1 MVVTSVPSNDVKR
14 SDVCAFFPM
23 SAQFSNVSTDTNRN
37 SFLQYGCCTHN
48 SLIERCRTFPDPVLV
63 HIPRAALLSDAM
75 VTSDCIPICS
85 KICEVCFDVRHDPDN
100 AVKTLPLRK
109 TVQPDCFATLQSIM

>member
-1 MVVTSVPSNDVKR
+1 MISLISDVHNIMRANACFCPSPNGSDICPSNDVKR
-14 SDVCAFFPM
+14 SDVCAFVPM

-37 SFLQYGCCTHN
+37 SFLQYDYCTHN

-85 KICEVCFDVRHDPDN
+85 KI
-100 AVKTLPLRK
+100 L
-109 TVQPDCFATLQSIM
+109 